1 MVSSLLVT
9 FPMMLF
15 PERSHTE
22 VLENFNP
29 ARPFL
34 DGFEKNPKEMKLKI

>member
-1 MVSSLLVT
+1 MSPHLSQVAIRVT
-9 FPMMLF
+9 KLK
-15 PERSHTE
+15 
-22 VLENFNP
+22 VNP